1 MDSQD
6 GAASSLRYHGGNL
19 DAARRLFPHA
29 PLPWI
34 DLSTGINPVPY
45 PVGELPQHAWTRLPD
60 VTPLERAAAAAYHA
74 RQGTE
79 AVAAPGTQ
87 ALIQWL
93 PHVFPARR
101 VGVLGFTYSEH
112 AACWR
117 AAGAEVVKVAAL
129 TDLAAFDVGVVV
141 NPNNPDGFVYA
152 PSTLA
157 DMAAVLARRG
167 GRLIV
172 DEAFMDLL
180 GPQHSL
186 IPNLPAG
193 VVVLRSFGKAYGL
206 AGLRLGFAL
215 GTPEDGARLRM
226 ALGPWAVSGPAIEI
240 GQRALADAPWLLH
253 AKARLRDEG
262 ERLDRMLQSA
272 GLAVVGGAALFRLV
286 RHEHAACWF
295 KTLCAAGILT
305 RAFRERPEW
314 LRFGIPHAPEAW
326 TRLEAALVSAVR
338 NVVHAQSARNSA
350 PDKLSDDACSFGA
363 TQ

>member
-6 GAASSLRYHGGNL
+6 GAADSLRYHGGDL

-29 PLPWI
+29 ALPWI

-45 PVGELPQHAWTRLPD
+45 PVGEIPQTAWTRLPD
-60 VTPLERAAAAAYHA
+60 ATPLEFAARSAYHA
-74 RQGTE
+74 GQGIG

-93 PHVFPARR
+93 PRIFPARR
-101 VGVLGFTYSEH
+101 VGILGFTYSEH

-117 AAGAEVVKVAAL
+117 AAGAEVVTVTTL
-129 TDLAAFDVGVVV
+129 TDLAAFDVGGVV

-152 PSTLA
+152 PEALA
-157 DMAAVLARRG
+157 DLAASLVRRG

-180 GPQHSL
+180 GPRHSL

-193 VVVLRSFGKAYGL
+193 AMVLRSVGKSYGL

-215 GTPEDGARLRM
+215 GSSEDCARLRA

-240 GQRALADAPWLLH
+240 GQRVLADTPWLIR
-253 AKARLRDEG
+253 AKARLRDEAD
-262 ERLDRMLQSA
+262 RLDRMLRSA
-272 GLAVVGGAALFRLV
+272 GLAVVGGTALFRLA
-286 RHEHAACWF
+286 RHKHAADWF
-295 KTLCAAGILT
+295 KALCAAGILT
-305 RAFRERPEW
+305 RPFQEQPEW
-314 LRFGIPHAPEAW
+314 LRFAIPHAPEAW
-326 TRLEAALVSAVR
+326 ARLEAELVTRV
-338 NVVHAQSARNSA
+338 A
-350 PDKLSDDACSFGA
+350 PLQKPTAAFDGI
-363 TQ
+363 TG